1 MATINTIQ
9 DLIRVLDENPEWLE
23 ELRSRL
29 LTRELLE
36 LPDRVTQL
44 SERVT
49 QLSEEVRA
57 FAVEMRAFAAEMRAF
72 AAETRRRLDLMDRR
86 FDRMENSIGRMKA
99 AYAERRVL
107 RQTDI
112 IAGEMGL
119 AWVRNLEYEEI
130 RDLVQRSERSDIPL
144 DDIKSFRK
152 ADLIM
157 ESRDADGGTHYVPVE
172 VSFTAEARDTGRAL
186 RNARFMARFTGNPA
200 HPAVAGL
207 HKDEDVREL
216 FESGTIH
223 WYQLDEEDFEAR

>member
-1 MATINTIQ
+1 MTTISTIQ
-9 DLIRVLDENPEWLE
+9 DLMRILDENPEWLE
-23 ELRSRL
+23 EMRSRL

-36 LPDRVTQL
+36 MPDKLAELSDRLTQL
-44 SERVT
+44 SN
-49 QLSEEVRA
+49 EVRA
-57 FAVEMRAFAAEMRAF
+57 FAAKTE
-72 AAETRRRLDLMDRR
+72 RRFDLIDRRFDLIDRRFDLMDKR

-107 RQTDI
+107 RQADI
-112 IAGEMGL
+112 IAGEMDL
-119 AWVRNLEYEEI
+119 AWVRNLEYEEV
-130 RDLVQRSERSDIPL
+130 RDLVQRSDRSDIPL

-157 ESRDADGGTHYVPVE
+157 EARDADGGTHYVPVE
-172 VSFTAEARDTGRAL
+172 VSFTADARDTDRVL
-186 RNARFMARFTGNPA
+186 RNARFMTRFTGSPA

-207 HKDEDVREL
+207 HKDDDIREL